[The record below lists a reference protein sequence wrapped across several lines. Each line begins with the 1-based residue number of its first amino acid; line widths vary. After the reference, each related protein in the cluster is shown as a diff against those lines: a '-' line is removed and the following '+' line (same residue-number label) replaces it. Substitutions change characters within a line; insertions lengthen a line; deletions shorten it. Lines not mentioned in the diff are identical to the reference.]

1 LCINTAHMLD
11 LSEVRLQKLSVH
23 IVGNKGTGGELITSK
38 KPFRL
43 EEHNAKTIA
52 TAFTAKLSQKQEWY
66 RFTHLSSLDYNEVY
80 NYCLQALAEDKDFHK
95 QGVAIAKHLYEASTH
110 PKIKAGE
117 LYICY
122 FDNCLVNGAYI
133 PAIGIYKIESK
144 TQFINV
150 DASTGELQLAM
161 QEGTEVS
168 KYDKAALI
176 FASNAEE
183 GFDLLIQ
190 DTNRGEEAVFWRE
203 TFLGIAPQ
211 ADEYHNTKEF
221 LGMAKNFITKQI
233 PQEYD
238 MERTDQ
244 IDLLNKSVEYF
255 QINESFDRSQF
266 EKQVLKDGGL
276 IKSFRNFGESYA
288 ETNDLELP
296 DRFDISEP
304 AVKRQQRVFKSVLKL
319 DKNFHVYIHGDS
331 SLIEKGYD
339 SHLNKSYYKIYFD
352 EEN

>member
-38 KPFRL
+38 KPFKL

-52 TAFTAKLSQKQEWY
+52 TAFTAKLGQQQEWY

-95 QGVAIAKHLYEASTH
+95 QGVSIAKHLYEASTH

-183 GFDLLIQ
+183 GFDVLIQ

-203 TFLGIAPQ
+203 TFLGVAPQ

-238 MERTDQ
+238 MERTGQ

-276 IKSFRNFGESYA
+276 IKSFRNFGVTFPQTNKFKHPSCYTIPA
-288 ETNDLELP
+288 PPETP
-296 DRFDISEP
+296 QKGFY
-304 AVKRQQRVFKSVLKL
+304 KSVLKL